1 MFLDLSIIPVRC
13 GSGAVVLLIPLR
25 ALSETD
31 AVLCTPTYNT
41 HICDTCSLFNLPLTY
56 NSPFSSLLI
65 PSHRI
70 SPLPTPFSPCR
81 APVSLSPSYND
92 TVGPGSCEVFT
103 TPPTPNSPE
112 GEPWIVFHGWEKGK
126 AGYDKGGKRMLRMYP
141 FTDMPELPGVV

>member
-1 MFLDLSIIPVRC
+1 MSLTLSNIPVRC

-56 NSPFSSLLI
+56 NSPSLF
-65 PSHRI
+65 
-70 SPLPTPFSPCR
+70 SPLLFASHPLLTPAR
-81 APVSLSPSYND
+81 ASLSPSYND

-103 TPPTPNSPE
+103 TPPTPASPE

-141 FTDMPELPGVV
+141 FADMPELPAVV